1 MMGSYTASHGD
12 FLLTGEDFCSEGIL
26 SRLRNRGVNACWM
39 PVLLRDLA
47 PGKVFK
53 EFGKGHKR
61 RIRNLQR
68 QAATAREYGIKLY
81 LYLNE
86 PRYMPEAFFENH
98 PSARGMR
105 AAQHGH
111 YGLCTSEAQVREWVF
126 ESIKFVFS
134 QVPGLGGI
142 ILITASEHETN
153 CYSHISTY
161 DCRAQGLA
169 LYSKSLGLDDG
180 DTMCPRCEK
189 RGPEAVLCDMADI
202 AHKALDSIASKADVI
217 QWLWSW
223 DYIMPLARTK
233 KAVTNNLPAKVKVM
247 IDWQRR
253 TQFKLFGREA
263 MVDEYTLAYT
273 KPSDYALEI
282 IKTCKKLNRKVVAR
296 CALVST
302 VEMNA
307 QPYLPVLDNVEKLLK
322 QLRKHEVEGFL
333 GCWVF
338 GAYPG
343 RNMEVIKLAGDSDS
357 PTLDLARKYYGP
369 GAGDALSAWKA
380 FSRGMKYFPTAQSVL
395 YHSGLNAGPGLNFS
409 LEPETWRSG
418 LVLLPTE
425 DIEKVSGPL
434 GAGVMIKS
442 FRKTA
447 EYFSSGLK
455 HLKRAVGKAGGN
467 CREEN
472 TRDYNICHA
481 CLLHLLSVANYSE
494 FIILR
499 NKLLKQ
505 PGNSRVKGSLIRI
518 LKDED
523 KNTRTMLG
531 LVKKDSRI
539 GYEGSYGYFYT
550 PVELLEKIFDLRRT
564 QKEIKNMG
572 G

>member
-1 MMGSYTASHGD
+1 
-12 FLLTGEDFCSEGIL
+12 
-26 SRLRNRGVNACWM
+26 M

-47 PGKVFK
+47 PSKVFK
-53 EFGKGHKR
+53 AFGKGHKT
-61 RIRNLQR
+61 RIKNLRR
-68 QAATAREYGIKLY
+68 QAAAAQKYGIKLY

-86 PRYMPEAFFENH
+86 PRYMAETFFEKY

-105 AAQHGH
+105 AVQQGH
-111 YGLCTSEAQVREWVF
+111 YGLCTSQPQVREWIF
-126 ESIKFVFS
+126 ESIKFVLS
-134 QVPGLGGI
+134 RVPELGGT

-153 CYSHISTY
+153 CYSHIPTY
-161 DCRAQGLA
+161 DCQAQGLA
-169 LYSKSLGLDDG
+169 LNSKSLGLKSG

-189 RGPEAVLCDMADI
+189 RGPEAVLSDLACI
-202 AHKALDSIASKADVI
+202 ANDALDSIASKADII

-223 DYIMPLARTK
+223 DYIMPLDKTK
-233 KAVTNNLPAKVKVM
+233 NAVTNNLPAKVKVM

-263 MVDEYTLAYT
+263 MVDEYTLADT
-273 KPSDYALEI
+273 EPSDYALEI
-282 IKTCKKLNRKVVAR
+282 IKICKKLNRKLVAR

-343 RNMEVIKLAGDSDS
+343 RNMEMIKLAGHSNH

-369 GAGDALSAWKA
+369 GAGDALSAWKT
-380 FSRGMKYFPTAQSVL
+380 FSKGMKYFPTAQSVL
-395 YHSGLNAGPGLNFS
+395 YQSALNVGPGLRFS
-409 LEPETWRSG
+409 LKPERWRSG
-418 LVLLPTE
+418 VVLVPPE
-425 DIEKVSGPL
+425 EIEKVSGPL
-434 GAGVMIKS
+434 GATVMIKS

-447 EYFSSGLK
+447 EYFSSGIEYLEK
-455 HLKRAVGKAGGN
+455 AIKKAGRKYG
-467 CREEN
+467 EEN
-472 TRDYNICHA
+472 IADHNICQA
-481 CLLHLLSVANYSE
+481 CLLHLLSAANYSE

-505 PGNSRVKGSLIRI
+505 PGNTRVKGALIRI

-523 KNTRTMLG
+523 RNAQTMLE

-550 PVELLEKIFDLRRT
+550 PVELLEKIFDLRQT
-564 QKEIKNMG
+564 LQQLSG
-572 G
+572 